1 MADYLLAHDLGTSG
15 NKATLYD
22 SEGNLCASE
31 LVSYPTY
38 YPYSGWVE
46 QDPEDWWHAVCA
58 ATRALLEKAAVS
70 PHEIAGVSFSGQMMG
85 CVLVDRDGKALRRAL
100 IWADTRS
107 TEEERQMLKAAG
119 AERGYRITGHRL
131 SASYGAA
138 KLCWVKNHQ
147 PEIYG
152 KAYKMLNAKDYI
164 VGRLTGNFVTD
175 YSDASSTNLFDLEKK
190 TWSIELIEAFGLRA
204 DLLPELHVS
213 ADIVG
218 SVQPEAARQTGL
230 PEGLPVVIGGGD
242 GACACVGTGG
252 QDILYSRFLLL
263 DFDGQQRPG
272 LRLGNAHLQLGTSGS
287 DALYPLRHHAGGRAV
302 FAVVPQCLLSGGN
315 PSGKGERAKC
325 LSAD

>member
-147 PEIYG
+147 PAIYG

-204 DLLPELHVS
+204 DRF
-213 ADIVG
+213 A
-218 SVQPEAARQTGL
+218 
-230 PEGLPVVIGGGD
+230 GGASRCDRRGRRRLRLR
-242 GACACVGTGG
+242 GCRRCTGG
-252 QDILYSRFLLL
+252 QDILCSRFLLL

>member
-107 TEEERQMLKAAG
+107 TEEERQMLKAVG

-152 KAYKMLNAKDYI
+152 KEYGYYENEL
-164 VGRLTGNFVTD
+164 
-175 YSDASSTNLFDLEKK
+175 KK
-190 TWSIELIEAFGLRA
+190 AGIHVLVNGWSRGC
-204 DLLPELHVS
+204 S
-213 ADIVG
+213 
-218 SVQPEAARQTGL
+218 
-230 PEGLPVVIGGGD
+230 
-242 GACACVGTGG
+242 
-252 QDILYSRFLLL
+252 
-263 DFDGQQRPG
+263 
-272 LRLGNAHLQLGTSGS
+272 
-287 DALYPLRHHAGGRAV
+287 
-302 FAVVPQCLLSGGN
+302 
-315 PSGKGERAKC
+315 
-325 LSAD
+325 